1 MGRRM
6 LLASVCVVGLLAAPV
21 APAAA
26 GPPARVEV
34 IVALDDGVRDAEAA
48 ATDLARRADARSVV
62 VYRHAVH
69 GFSASVPVGRLRGLE
84 EDPRVAY
91 VNESLPVSVAA
102 QTAPTGVRRIDA
114 DDVHRLDPA
123 VTGAGVRVA
132 ILDTG
137 IAAHPDLVIETAT
150 SKDCTNSSSG
160 YDDRQGHGTHVA
172 GTVAAL
178 DNSIGVVGVAPSAT
192 LSAVKVLN
200 DSGSGSEIT
209 ILCGLDH
216 LLELRAQG
224 TPVHVANL
232 SLSGTLSWSGLS
244 CGSSVESALF
254 NAFCEVVASGTTV
267 VVAAGNDGWDASRSF
282 PASHP
287 SVITVSALEDR
298 NGEANLPSCTGRGP
312 FRTCDDVFASF
323 SNHGPLIDVMAPGVA
338 IQSTVPGG
346 YGSKSGT
353 SMAAPHV
360 AGVAALLLETDATLA
375 PADVLSRLRTTG
387 ECPGLTENT
396 ADANCTSGSWQGDP
410 DGIPEP
416 LVNARRAVTADL
428 PGDDPGGDPGGD
440 PGDDPDDDPDIDG
453 PAIALSV
460 DHYKRQGVK
469 YAALS
474 WTSEV
479 GNVEVLRNGTRID
492 TTTDATYLDS
502 TGRGG
507 GTYTYQVCQIEIDEP
522 TCSNAETVSY

>member
-1 MGRRM
+1 
-6 LLASVCVVGLLAAPV
+6 
-21 APAAA
+21 
-26 GPPARVEV
+26 
-34 IVALDDGVRDAEAA
+34 
-48 ATDLARRADARSVV
+48 
-62 VYRHAVH
+62 
-69 GFSASVPVGRLRGLE
+69 
-84 EDPRVAY
+84 
-91 VNESLPVSVAA
+91 
-102 QTAPTGVRRIDA
+102 VRRIDA

-137 IAAHPDLVIETAT
+137 IAEPPGSRDRDRHEQGLHEQQLRLRRPSGARHPRRRHRRRAW
-150 SKDCTNSSSG
+150 N
-160 YDDRQGHGTHVA
+160 
-172 GTVAAL
+172 
-178 DNSIGVVGVAPSAT
+178 NSIGVVGVAPSAT

-200 DSGSGSEIT
+200 DSGSGSETT

-254 NAFCEVVASGTTV
+254 NAFCKVVASGTTV

-360 AGVAALLLETDATLA
+360 AGVAALLLETAATLG
-375 PADVLSRLRTTG
+375 PAEVLSRLRTTG

-428 PGDDPGGDPGGD
+428 PGDDPGGDPTAT
-440 PGDDPDDDPDIDG
+440 PG
-453 PAIALSV
+453 
-460 DHYKRQGVK
+460 
-469 YAALS
+469 
-474 WTSEV
+474 
-479 GNVEVLRNGTRID
+479 
-492 TTTDATYLDS
+492 
-502 TGRGG
+502 
-507 GTYTYQVCQIEIDEP
+507 
-522 TCSNAETVSY
+522 